1 MHNSKRIFSDNEKE
15 LETQLAKLRSEKQKQ
30 SGSSQSNVEGKRHS
44 IQNKKYEDYILPVEK
59 RKKQLHKKIHPK
71 KKVHLLF

>member
-1 MHNSKRIFSDNEKE
+1 MHNSKRIFIDNEKE

-30 SGSSQSNVEGKRHS
+30 SGSSQPSVEGKRHS
-44 IQNKKYEDYILPVEK
+44 IQNKKYEDYILPFEK
-59 RKKQLHKKIHPK
+59 QKKLQKKIHPK